1 MYKLKN
7 DTISLISLDIETTG
21 LCSDAATV
29 SIGAYHIASIRYN
42 RERVTARSPEF
53 YAVCNVPAQVRNG
66 AYMDSGTMDWWNKQ
80 PKEIVAT
87 LEEALTD
94 YIINNGVVVNSFLQY
109 VEELPGAPV
118 WVVQGADFDIPIISS
133 FLRQRGTRLP
143 GYYRHKIC
151 LRTML
156 MTNPVADVNNDMA
169 HNALA
174 DAKAQ
179 AKRFAQISPRSKA
192 LLVDYLFTSAG
203 YETNG

>member
-21 LCSDAATV
+21 LVSNAATV
-29 SIGAYHIASIRYN
+29 SIGAYHIASIKHN
-42 RERVTARSPEF
+42 RERVTARLPEF
-53 YAVCNVPAQVRNG
+53 YAVCNVPSQVRNG
-66 AYMDSGTMDWWNKQ
+66 AYIDSGTMDWWNKQ

-94 YIINNGVVVNSFLQY
+94 DIINNVVVNSFLQY

-143 GYYRHKIC
+143 GHYRHKIC
-151 LRTML
+151 LRTLL
-156 MTNPVADVNNDMA
+156 MTNPVADVKNDMG

-179 AKRFAQISPRSKA
+179 AKRFAQISPRSKE

-203 YETNG
+203 YQTHG